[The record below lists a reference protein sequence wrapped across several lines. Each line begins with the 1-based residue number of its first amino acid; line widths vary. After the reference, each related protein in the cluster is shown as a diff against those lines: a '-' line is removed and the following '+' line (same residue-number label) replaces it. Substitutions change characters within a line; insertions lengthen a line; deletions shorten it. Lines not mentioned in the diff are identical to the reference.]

1 MEWMES
7 SITFGRHHR
16 KQKEKE
22 EESKTCTSV
31 VWFASTRPIRCRSPP
46 PPSRCRGG
54 SGPPAAAEAAAAAA
68 AARRLRQR
76 GRRRLHRGRPW
87 HRAPSGEKADPRK
100 VAYTLAF
107 VVSFDVGRICT
118 TQTHEGE
125 LLQHFCQLGG
135 LIFKDGQ
142 CLWPTP
148 VDYCALRLGLQQTFV
163 CTYLY
168 MYVAS
173 QSSSS
178 LCLLSLSAYTAVTQG
193 ALHRRRRRIM
203 FLRKCCTAGRGTL
216 RHAIAAA
223 PASPHYR
230 RLNISPLDVRPS
242 VIVCASPLLS
252 CFSFQG
258 GFGASGPS
266 QDQVFEAME
275 IFGEGIQDFDF
286 NAADEDA
293 EVHKVLMLSSH
304 TYFTYLLCFPIWLDL
319 NGVQM

>member
-46 PPSRCRGG
+46 PPSRCRRG

-178 LCLLSLSAYTAVTQG
+178 LYLLSLSLCLHCCDPRSTASPSSSHHVFEEVLHCRTGYSAPRNCSSPCLPTLQAIEHIPFGCPPLRDRLCVAVT
-193 ALHRRRRRIM
+193 IM
-203 FLRKCCTAGRGTL
+203 F
-216 RHAIAAA
+216 
-223 PASPHYR
+223 
-230 RLNISPLDVRPS
+230 
-242 VIVCASPLLS
+242 
-252 CFSFQG
+252 
-258 GFGASGPS
+258 
-266 QDQVFEAME
+266 
-275 IFGEGIQDFDF
+275 
-286 NAADEDA
+286 
-293 EVHKVLMLSSH
+293 
-304 TYFTYLLCFPIWLDL
+304 
-319 NGVQM
+319 